1 LLICTNHKILGNKDF
16 VPDKNASPWGIV
28 SVKPQDVDFELPME
42 PITMMRNALPDIS
55 EGGSGVHLCKKDYEA
70 ATKFWQDHAIIL

>member
-42 PITMMRNALPDIS
+42 VRKAIEVIAFSITDCVMMSANNDDAQCSP
-55 EGGSGVHLCKKDYEA
+55 GHK
-70 ATKFWQDHAIIL
+70 